1 MIAPFPQVSEL
12 ESIFNMLDA
21 DVNGLLMTGPPVAL
35 DELYHA
41 EGQAQAALSD
51 QSLSAPGMQ
60 ADAVGSSRPCLMAR
74 FVFLRV
80 QLLQR
85 VANNFAAHQNVN
97 Q

>member
-51 QSLSAPGMQ
+51 QASLRQACKLMQ
-60 ADAVGSSRPCLMAR
+60 LE
-74 FVFLRV
+74 V
-80 QLLQR
+80 QDPALWPALS
-85 VANNFAAHQNVN
+85 F
-97 Q
+97 